1 LKHGWRK
8 SWQCASLVLGAVALL
23 AAQTASR
30 RVPELTLAG
39 LQPGKSTLNDA
50 LQAFSPAPEPIDG
63 NRYRFTLC
71 PGVFLKIESDDQNV
85 IQTITLSRLH
95 TSPACTEKRAEER
108 WRTGRGLKL
117 GDSRAKVIALYGQ
130 PTSSGPSLH
139 DGRELEFLF
148 YAFDW
153 AGPEVPQVLE
163 VLCDPA
169 AHGRV
174 VQITLAFPTL

>member
-1 LKHGWRK
+1 MKHGWRK
-8 SWQCASLVLGAVALL
+8 SWRCASLLLSAAALL

-30 RVPELTLAG
+30 RAHELTLAG
-39 LQPGKSTLNDA
+39 LRPGKSTLNDA
-50 LQAFSPAPEPIDG
+50 VHVLPQTPESIEG
-63 NRYRFTLC
+63 GSLRFTLFS
-71 PGVFLKIESDDQNV
+71 GTSLKIEIDERDV
-85 IQTITLSRLH
+85 IQTITLSRRNMA
-95 TSPACTEKRAEER
+95 PACTDKRVEER

-117 GDSRAKVIALYGQ
+117 GDSCTKAIALYGQ

-139 DGRELEFLF
+139 DGRELELLF

-163 VLCDPA
+163 VLCDPGTQ
-169 AHGRV
+169 GRV

>member
-1 LKHGWRK
+1 MKHGWRK
-8 SWQCASLVLGAVALL
+8 FWQCASLLLSAAALL

-30 RVPELTLAG
+30 RTHELTLAG
-39 LQPGKSTLNDA
+39 LRPGKSTLTDTVHV
-50 LQAFSPAPEPIDG
+50 LPQPPESTEGGIL
-63 NRYRFTLC
+63 RFTLC
-71 PGVFLKIESDDQNV
+71 SGISLKIESDERDV
-85 IQTITLSRLH
+85 IQTITLSRRN
-95 TSPACTEKRAEER
+95 TAPACTEKRPEEH

-117 GDSRAKVIALYGQ
+117 GDSCTKAIALYGQ

-139 DGRELEFLF
+139 DGRELKFLF

-163 VLCDPA
+163 VLCEP
-169 AHGRV
+169 GTPERV